1 MSVETVNEAQKS
13 MRKTLKKRKQE
24 SSDESS
30 DDGLNEEQI
39 PRNGAAGKTEEE
51 LQLES
56 LVFGA
61 EYSIVNKQQKKK
73 TSVVRVQE
81 ETIEHKPELADNF
94 LERKPAWQDDD
105 DEKERL
111 KS

>member
-1 MSVETVNEAQKS
+1 MSVEIVNEAQKS

-30 DDGLNEEQI
+30 DDGLNEEQR
-39 PRNGAAGKTEEE
+39 PRNGEGKTEEE

-111 KS
+111 KT

>member
-51 LQLES
+51 FQL
-56 LVFGA
+56 
-61 EYSIVNKQQKKK
+61 
-73 TSVVRVQE
+73 
-81 ETIEHKPELADNF
+81 
-94 LERKPAWQDDD
+94 
-105 DEKERL
+105 
-111 KS
+111 